1 MTLAIT
7 PRTVQTEK
15 RKKETKED
23 PTIQK
28 ETKEDPT
35 IKKDSRKETKEA
47 LTTINNQRSFASLKY
62 KKQTIEMNF
71 RNEII
76 LYILNINMVVN
87 IIVN

>member
-35 IKKDSRKETKEA
+35 IKKDSRKEA